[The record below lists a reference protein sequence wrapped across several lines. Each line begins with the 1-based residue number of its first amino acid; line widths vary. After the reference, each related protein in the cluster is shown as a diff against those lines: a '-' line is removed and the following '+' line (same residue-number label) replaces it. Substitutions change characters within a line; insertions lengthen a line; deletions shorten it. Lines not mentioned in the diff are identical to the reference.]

1 MPPIVA
7 STEVDRPG
15 AEVFA
20 YATDPTR
27 FAEWQKGVVEGRL
40 DDGGPP
46 TVGSRC
52 VTTRR
57 IAGADRP
64 ATSEITH
71 LDPPRTWAVPRIDGQ
86 IRATVGVTV
95 EPITAARSRV
105 TIAVDFDGRGVGR
118 VLVPLVV
125 RREARTEMPA
135 NLAALKH
142 RLEAG

>member
-7 STEVDRPG
+7 STEVDRPA

-52 VTTRR
+52 VITRR

-71 LDPPRTWAVPRIDGQ
+71 LDPPRTW
-86 IRATVGVTV
+86 
-95 EPITAARSRV
+95 
-105 TIAVDFDGRGVGR
+105 
-118 VLVPLVV
+118 VLVTLVV